1 MSNFTKIVLE
11 LAFVVL
17 LINFGISFK
26 SSNPVTQGNLIVFLL
41 IIVYLGYKA
50 FILLC
55 EKINEL
61 NKSVKEIEKSILKAE
76 CRIERNVKSV
86 NCNDKINDLL
96 FEVAR
101 WAISVGGISAY
112 AVQRHFKIS
121 LDSAEW
127 VVDSLYCMGVCGPSK
142 ENSEQRA
149 MLIGM
154 DELMQLERSG
164 RFG

>member
-1 MSNFTKIVLE
+1 MSKFTKIALE
-11 LAFVVL
+11 LAFIVL
-17 LINFGISFK
+17 LVDFGISFK
-26 SSNPVTQGNLIVFLL
+26 FSNPVTQGNLIVFLL

-50 FILLC
+50 FVLLC
-55 EKINEL
+55 EKIDQL
-61 NKSVKEIEKSILKAE
+61 NKSVKEIEKSLLKAE
-76 CRIERNVKSV
+76 CRIERNVKFV
-86 NCNDKINDLL
+86 NCDDNKNDLL

-101 WAISVGGISAY
+101 WAINIGGISAY

-121 LDSAEW
+121 LDCAEW
-127 VVDSLYCMGVCGPSK
+127 VVDSLYCMGICGPSK